1 MIEEKERL
9 VLDNL
14 RLAGYMAQ
22 KYKSTGIDFD
32 ELISISYMG
41 LVKAANSYQPERGK
55 FSSLACQTIYRD
67 IMYCIRKRKHSIHCI
82 SLDSERCNRDGDF
95 YSLQESLGTEDPDI
109 QRLDNTGLY
118 DDMMSCLNRKE
129 RQAIELVVVHG
140 EKQRTAAEQMG
151 VSQEYVSRLRSKGI
165 EKMRKAYF
173 A

>member
-1 MIEEKERL
+1 MTEEKERL

-14 RLAGYMAQ
+14 RLAEYMAQ

-32 ELISISYMG
+32 ELTSISYMG

-55 FSSLACQTIYRD
+55 FSTLACQIIYRD
-67 IMYCIRKRKHSIHCI
+67 IMYCIRKRKRSIHCI

-129 RQAIELVVVHG
+129 RIAIELVVIHG
-140 EKQRTAAEQMG
+140 EKQRTAAEKMG
-151 VSQEYVSRLRSKGI
+151 ISQEYVSRLRSKGLR
-165 EKMRKAYF
+165 KMRETYF

>member
-1 MIEEKERL
+1 MTEEKERL

-14 RLAGYMAQ
+14 RLAEYMAQ

-32 ELISISYMG
+32 ELTSISYMG

-55 FSSLACQTIYRD
+55 FSTLACQIIYRD
-67 IMYCIRKRKHSIHCI
+67 IMYCIRKRKRSIHCI

-129 RQAIELVVVHG
+129 RLAIELVVVHG

-151 VSQEYVSRLRSKGI
+151 VSQAYASRLCRKGL
-165 EKMRKAYF
+165 EKMREVYLA
-173 A
+173 